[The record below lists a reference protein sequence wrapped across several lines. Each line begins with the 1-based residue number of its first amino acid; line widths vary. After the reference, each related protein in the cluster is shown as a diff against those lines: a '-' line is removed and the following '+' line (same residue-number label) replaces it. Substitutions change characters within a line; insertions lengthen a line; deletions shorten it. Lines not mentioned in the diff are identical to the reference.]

1 MTFIAGAQDPP
12 SVVHKPAFILLLPLL
27 VFDRVQMIPSIGLD
41 PLASLLAPPPN
52 ETPQQKAARERAEA
66 EARKVSEAIDEQ
78 IRQEKMAMRKRG
90 PVKVLLLGQSESG
103 KSSTI
108 KNFQLR
114 YARDQWIAERQ
125 SWRTVVYLNLVR
137 NVVEVLDILV
147 QAMEAKGNGRRS
159 TSTDA
164 ADSDRERR
172 SQSSNNNKFS
182 DKYSLLKLRLAPLRS
197 VLTDL
202 ERRVGPGSQEVS
214 SASSPTSERRMP
226 FGRESGV
233 GSGSSNGRMVGKRRP
248 STRDG
253 WTGSPKTQREDYDEV
268 TDILL
273 ACKDDMKNLW
283 GDTLVQEILS
293 QRKVRIEDSSGFFLN
308 DIDRIV
314 SRDYE
319 PSDDD
324 VVRARLRSVGVQEH
338 KFTVAADQ
346 GREWIMY
353 DFEGTR
359 SMRASWAPFFD
370 DVNAIIFLAPI
381 SCFDEQLREDRNVNR
396 LEDSLQLW
404 RTVCSSRILAKTQI
418 ILFLNKCDIL
428 RNKVQRG
435 ISVKTHVPSFG
446 DRKNDAATA
455 MKYFQHHFKEIFR
468 ACSPEPRSLFA
479 YFTSVVDTKA
489 TAATLTMVQDSVLR
503 QSLHS
508 ARLV

>member
-1 MTFIAGAQDPP
+1 
-12 SVVHKPAFILLLPLL
+12 
-27 VFDRVQMIPSIGLD
+27 MIPSLGPD
-41 PLASLLAPPPN
+41 PLASLLAPPAN
-52 ETPQQKAARERAEA
+52 ENPQQKAARERAEA

-78 IRQEKMAMRKRG
+78 IRQEKIAMKKRG

-103 KSSTI
+103 MKVIYDKDFATHETSGM
-108 KNFQLR
+108 
-114 YARDQWIAERQ
+114 AERL

-137 NVVEVLDILV
+137 NIVEVLDILV

-159 TSTDA
+159 TSSADA

-172 SQSSNNNKFS
+172 SQSSNNSNKFS

-202 ERRVGPGSQEVS
+202 EDALDLARWKFPSP
-214 SASSPTSERRMP
+214 SSPTSERRMP
-226 FGRESGV
+226 E
-233 GSGSSNGRMVGKRRP
+233 
-248 STRDG
+248 RDG
-253 WTGSPKTQREDYDEV
+253 PSSPKMPREDHDEV

-283 GDTLVQEILS
+283 EDSLVQELLS

-324 VVRARLRSVGVQEH
+324 VVRARLRSVGVQEY

-346 GREWIMY
+346 GKEWIMY
-353 DFEGTR
+353 DLEGTR

-428 RNKVQRG
+428 RNKLQRG
-435 ISVKTHVPSFG
+435 VQVKAHVPSFG

-455 MKYFQHHFKEIFR
+455 MKYFQHHFKEIFK
-468 ACSPEPRSLFA
+468 ASSPEQRSLYA
-479 YFTSVVDTKA
+479 YFTSVVDTQA
-489 TAATLTMVQDSVLR
+489 TSATLTMVQDSVLR
-503 QSLHS
+503 QNLHT

>member
-1 MTFIAGAQDPP
+1 P
-12 SVVHKPAFILLLPLL
+12 
-27 VFDRVQMIPSIGLD
+27 D
-41 PLASLLAPPPN
+41 PLASLLAPPAN
-52 ETPQQKAARERAEA
+52 ENPQQKAARERAEA

-78 IRQEKMAMRKRG
+78 IRQEKIAMKKRG

-114 YARDQWIAERQ
+114 YARDQWMAERL

-159 TSTDA
+159 TSSADA
-164 ADSDRERR
+164 TDSDRERR
-172 SQSSNNNKFS
+172 SQSSNNSNKFS

-202 ERRVGPGSQEVS
+202 ERRVGPGSLEVS
-214 SASSPTSERRMP
+214 SPSSPTSERRML
-226 FGRESGV
+226 FGRESGM
-233 GSGSSNGRMVGKRRP
+233 GIGSSNGRKVDKHRP
-248 STRDG
+248 P
-253 WTGSPKTQREDYDEV
+253 TGEGRTSSPKMPREDHDEV

-283 GDTLVQEILS
+283 EDSLVQELLS

-324 VVRARLRSVGVQEH
+324 VVRARLRSVGVQEY
-338 KFTVAADQ
+338 KFTVAAGQCILDQ
-346 GREWIMY
+346 GKEWIMY
-353 DFEGTR
+353 DLEGTR

-428 RNKVQRG
+428 RNKLQRG
-435 ISVKTHVPSFG
+435 VQVKAHVPSFG

-455 MKYFQHHFKEIFR
+455 MKYFQHHFKEIFK
-468 ACSPEPRSLFA
+468 ASSPEQRSLYA
-479 YFTSVVDTKA
+479 YFTSVVDTQA
-489 TAATLTMVQDSVLR
+489 TSATLTMGKYQF
-503 QSLHS
+503 HGIY
-508 ARLV
+508 

>member
-1 MTFIAGAQDPP
+1 
-12 SVVHKPAFILLLPLL
+12 
-27 VFDRVQMIPSIGLD
+27 MIPSVGLD

-78 IRQEKMAMRKRG
+78 IRQERIAMRKRG

-114 YARDQWIAERQ
+114 YARDQWIAERR

-137 NVVEVLDILV
+137 NIVEVLDMLV

-159 TSTDA
+159 TSSADA

-233 GSGSSNGRMVGKRRP
+233 GSSSSNGRKVDKRRP

-253 WTGSPKTQREDYDEV
+253 WTGSSKMQRDDYDEV

-283 GDTLVQEILS
+283 EDPLVQEILS

-353 DFEGTR
+353 DLEGTR

-428 RNKVQRG
+428 RNKLQRG
-435 ISVKTHVPSFG
+435 VSVKTHVPSFG

-455 MKYFQHHFKEIFR
+455 MKYFQHHFKEIFK
-468 ACSPEPRSLFA
+468 ASSPEPRSLFA

-503 QSLHS
+503 QSLHT